1 MSTNDSARI
10 EAALRLLPAR
20 RDQIDADELD
30 LIEQARAA
38 GWTWV
43 RLAEVFG
50 FSGRQSAQD
59 HHKRLSASVEAKGR
73 GPVRPPGEILK
84 AALDCLGM
92 SQAELSRRTGLS
104 TKHVNQVAQ
113 GVATLSIET
122 AIKVEEA
129 TGIPAMLWNTL
140 EAAYRDALARRPAGG
155 ESE

>member
-1 MSTNDSARI
+1 MTDESTRI
-10 EAALRLLPAR
+10 EAALRMLPAR
-20 RDQIDADELD
+20 REQIDADELD

-38 GWTWV
+38 GWTWI

-73 GPVRPPGEILK
+73 GPARTPGEILK
-84 AALDCLGM
+84 ATLAGLGM

-104 TKHVNQVAQ
+104 TKHINQIVMGTA
-113 GVATLSIET
+113 VLSIET

-140 EAAYRDALARRPAGG
+140 EAAYRDALARRPTGG
-155 ESE
+155 GVS